1 MILSS
6 NNTGLQTLASSSGG
20 NEEGSTISS
29 TKNYSSSRIVGAA
42 ACKSY
47 KLSVCTSK
55 LMRARRITKMLAVLH
70 QLRKSLR
77 RQMRLRRPR
86 RASGKSHKFL
96 EWVASSI
103 VHYADTREI
112 PFQYSHFQRPTPRYA
127 EMKIRSMTGERSL

>member
-1 MILSS
+1 MILGS
-6 NNTGLQTLASSSGG
+6 NNTGFQTLASSSRG

-55 LMRARRITKMLAVLH
+55 LMRTRRITKMLAVLH
-70 QLRKSLR
+70 QLRRSLR
-77 RQMRLRRPR
+77 RQMQLRRPR
-86 RASGKSHKFL
+86 RSSEKSHKFL
-96 EWVASSI
+96 GWVASSI

-112 PFQYSHFQRPTPRYA
+112 PFPISPFTTPYA
-127 EMKIRSMTGERSL
+127 ALCRNENT